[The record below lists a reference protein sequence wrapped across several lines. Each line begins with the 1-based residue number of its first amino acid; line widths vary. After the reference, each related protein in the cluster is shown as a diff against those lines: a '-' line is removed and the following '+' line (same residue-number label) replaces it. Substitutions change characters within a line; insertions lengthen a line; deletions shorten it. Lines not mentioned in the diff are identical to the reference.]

1 MPRTYGFPAVFAVR
15 RNGVSCSYVN
25 HTNDTATAGKGMTM
39 KRRTALKT
47 MGCTAILAMSPT
59 ARAQSTSGY
68 PNRPLK
74 IIVSSTPGSAT
85 DVAGRL
91 VGDMLAERYR
101 QSVVIEN
108 KPGAGGV
115 IGMTAAAAA
124 EPNGYTLT
132 TGGLGHNV
140 LPPATLRGLPLD
152 IPRALLPVAQVAE
165 FVNVLV
171 VRPDHPANSVQDLIA
186 DLRKSPRK
194 ALYGSNGV
202 GSSAQ
207 MTAELFAMQTGLQ
220 LDHVPYKG
228 ASEALVGTSMG
239 DLDLCFMNM
248 PPTLPMLR
256 AGKLKALAVT
266 SPYRARQL
274 PDVPT
279 MQEQGMPDFEVTSW
293 LGMYVP
299 AKVNP
304 AIVAQLSRDIVQG
317 MSTPLQQQRL
327 IAAGLEPKFREA
339 EDFQAF
345 SAAELQRWSS
355 VAQRANIV
363 VEYGGKG

>member
-1 MPRTYGFPAVFAVR
+1 
-15 RNGVSCSYVN
+15 
-25 HTNDTATAGKGMTM
+25 M
-39 KRRTALKT
+39 KRRSALKLF
-47 MGCTAILAMSPT
+47 GSTAALAV
-59 ARAQSTSGY
+59 ARPAWSQSAAPY
-68 PNRPLK
+68 PNRAIK

-91 VGDMLAERYR
+91 VGDLLAARYG
-101 QSVVIEN
+101 QSIVIEN

-124 EPNGYTLT
+124 TPDGYTIT

-140 LPPATLRGLPLD
+140 LPPVTLRGLPID
-152 IPRALLPVAQVAE
+152 IPKALLPVAQVAE

-171 VRPDHPANSVQDLIA
+171 VRPDHPANNVQELIA
-186 DLRKSPRK
+186 YLKNRPNK

-202 GSSAQ
+202 GSSSQ
-207 MTAELFAMQTGLQ
+207 MTSELFAIQAKLP

-239 DLDLCFMNM
+239 DLDLCFMNL
-248 PPTLPMLR
+248 PPTLAMVR

-266 SPYRARQL
+266 SSYRVRQL

-279 MQEQGMPDFEVTSW
+279 MQEQGMSDFDVTSW

-299 AKVNP
+299 SKVDP
-304 AIVAQLSRDIVQG
+304 AIVAQLSRDIVEG
-317 MSTPLQQQRL
+317 MSTPEQQNKL
-327 IAAGLEPKFREA
+327 IAAGLEPKLRDA
-339 EDFQAF
+339 QAFQAF
-345 SAAELQRWSS
+345 TASELQRWAT
-355 VAQRANIV
+355 VAQAANIV
-363 VEYGGKG
+363 VEYGGKS

>member
-1 MPRTYGFPAVFAVR
+1 
-15 RNGVSCSYVN
+15 
-25 HTNDTATAGKGMTM
+25 M
-39 KRRTALKT
+39 KRRSALKLL
-47 MGCTAILAMSPT
+47 G
-59 ARAQSTSGY
+59 STSMLALARPVWSQGESY
-68 PNRPLK
+68 PNRPIR

-91 VGDMLAERYR
+91 VGDLLGAQYG

-108 KPGAGGV
+108 KAGAGGV

-124 EPNGYTLT
+124 QPDGYTLT

-140 LPPATLRGLPLD
+140 LPPVTLRGLPLD
-152 IPRALLPVAQVAE
+152 IPKALLPVAQIAE

-171 VRPDHPANSVQDLIA
+171 VRPDHPANNVEELIA
-186 DLRKSPRK
+186 YLKGRPGK

-207 MTAELFAMQTGLQ
+207 MTTELFAIQAKVP

-248 PPTLPMLR
+248 PPTLPMVR

-266 SPYRARQL
+266 SSYRARQL
-274 PDVPT
+274 PEVPT
-279 MQEQGMPDFEVTSW
+279 MQEQGMTDFDVTSW
-293 LGMYVP
+293 LGIYVP
-299 AKVNP
+299 AKVDP
-304 AIVAQLSRDIVQG
+304 AIVAKLSRDIVQG
-317 MSTPLQQQRL
+317 MATPAQQARL
-327 IAAGLEPKFREA
+327 VGAGLEPKLREA
-339 EDFQAF
+339 AEFQAF
-345 SAAELQRWSS
+345 SAAELRRWAS
-355 VAQRANIV
+355 VAQQANIV
-363 VEYGGKG
+363 VDYGGKG